1 MTIILIAV
9 IFTAFVGLGIPDSL
23 VGSAWPAI
31 YQELGISSSLNF
43 CMTIPVSLC
52 TIAASLLSG
61 KLIEKFGTGLVST
74 ISTLLTA
81 VAIFLISISDNFIAM
96 VLCGIPLGFGA
107 GAIDSGLNG
116 FVQETTRQGL

>member
-1 MTIILIAV
+1 MTTILIAV

-43 CMTIPVSLC
+43 CMTFPVSLC

-61 KLIEKFGTGLVST
+61 KLIEKFGTGIVST
-74 ISTLLTA
+74 IYAFNGDGYS
-81 VAIFLISISDNFIAM
+81 FNFD
-96 VLCGIPLGFGA
+96 FG
-107 GAIDSGLNG
+107 
-116 FVQETTRQGL
+116 